1 MSPDETNLDLEK
13 IQEMINVFKNVQ
25 KYEKKI
31 IYKMSGAIQLTFAI
45 LLLTAGAVDFV
56 ISYFIY
62 WPNILTFVFWMIIS
76 STGWFI
82 SHILTKNFTQL
93 RIALSLEPFEKE
105 KKHGISFLKLMY
117 ALGFIISIAILVIL
131 PGYDTRILYIY
142 MTWPTVIGIGVIL
155 NSLYSK
161 TEKISKTS
169 LISGT
174 ILVIVGLSLVLVPVY
189 MLGLAIGFAFFLVFL
204 FNGLS
209 CYLMSRKQ

>member
-1 MSPDETNLDLEK
+1 MSPDETNFDLDK

-31 IYKMSGAIQLTFAI
+31 IYKMSGSIHLTFAV

-76 STGWFI
+76 SIGMFI
-82 SHILTKNFTQL
+82 SYIFTKNFTQL

-105 KKHGISFLKLMY
+105 KKQGISFLKLMH
-117 ALGFIISIAILVIL
+117 ALGFIISIAILTIL
-131 PGYDTRILYIY
+131 PSSNTRILYIY
-142 MTWPTVIGIGVIL
+142 MTWPIVIGIGTIL
-155 NSLYSK
+155 DSLYRK
-161 TEKISKTS
+161 IEKINKVS
-169 LISGT
+169 LICGL
-174 ILVIVGLSLVLVPVY
+174 ILITVGWSLVLIPVY

-204 FNGLS
+204 FNGIS
-209 CYLMSRKQ
+209 YYLMSRK